1 MRQHLRK
8 ALRKRWWGL
17 LLILPLLLL
26 VVWKLRPR
34 EKAVVLTALPEHQV
48 VWDKQHV
55 IFQFSAPEQP
65 VQVQVTLS
73 TPAGPLVETLKLEG
87 SADLKI
93 PYVRAGLLP
102 YLIEAGGKRFKGQT
116 SRAAGNPITPL
127 SLNVGARA
135 ARVVGDRPPA
145 VVVHPLDRDLN
156 VADVPVQIQTE
167 KPDGQRWKTTLKV
180 KHLLAWGYLPESTG
194 GRTGKMQ
201 VSAVALQARTESAVV
216 DLQPGFTR
224 AGTLTA
230 PVNRVTLG
238 TQTVWRLQGLGLMDQ
253 EGNPILDGTAVHV
266 RGSGEGWRFFSTQ
279 PSVMGE
285 MPLNLL
291 PTLKPGVYRF
301 QITTDH
307 LKSKMIQLEA
317 AQIKVLGNITL
328 SEQKVLRVGPLLTPL
343 GALLDDGT
351 PVLIEMVSSSG
362 SVLQEIR
369 TVLQNGFLRMEL
381 PLMPQ
386 GTMLLRVSVAGLEK
400 SFEVQESLPESR
412 VEAVP

>member
-1 MRQHLRK
+1 MRQRLRK
-8 ALRKRWWGL
+8 DLRRLWWGL
-17 LLILPLLLL
+17 FLILPLLLL
-26 VVWKLRPR
+26 VVWKLRPK
-34 EKAVVLTALPEHQV
+34 EKAVVLTSLPEHQV
-48 VWDKQHV
+48 LWDKKNV
-55 IFQFSAPEQP
+55 VFRFADPEQP

-73 TPAGPLVETLKLEG
+73 TPAGPLVKTFQLEG
-87 SADLKI
+87 AADLKI

-116 SRAAGNPITPL
+116 SRTAGNPITPL

-167 KPDGQRWKTTLKV
+167 KPNGERWKTTLKV
-180 KHLLAWGYLPESTG
+180 KHLLAWGYLPEPNG
-194 GRTGKMQ
+194 GKTGKMQ

-224 AGTLTA
+224 TGTLTN
-230 PVNRVTLG
+230 PVNRVALG
-238 TQTVWRLQGLGLMDQ
+238 TQTVWRLQALGLMDQ

-291 PTLKPGVYRF
+291 PTLKPGFYQF

-307 LKSKMIQLEA
+307 LKSRAVKLEA
-317 AQIKVLGNITL
+317 VQIKVLGNITL

-351 PVLIEMVSSSG
+351 PVLIEMLSSSG
-362 SVLQEIR
+362 TVLQEIR

-381 PLMPQ
+381 PLLPQ
-386 GTMLLRVSVAGLEK
+386 GTLLIRVSVAGLEK
-400 SFEVQESLPESR
+400 SFEVQESLPEGR
-412 VEAVP
+412 VEVVP